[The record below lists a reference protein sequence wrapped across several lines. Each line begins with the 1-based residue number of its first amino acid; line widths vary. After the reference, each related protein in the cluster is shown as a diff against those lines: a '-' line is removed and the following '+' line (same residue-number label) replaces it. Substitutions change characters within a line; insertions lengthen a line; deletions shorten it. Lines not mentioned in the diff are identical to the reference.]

1 MKLSLAKSLLAGFA
15 ISAFFAASS
24 TSMAADALTT
34 KVDTALGKKN
44 ITEVQSLLAANP
56 AKVDDIMKTLLKRT
70 QKDMSVDPDF
80 SQKMITLA
88 GQYAPQITP
97 PSVPAVCA
105 DLRRIVDSL
114 KPEQAS
120 TPFFKAVLDASES
133 FSKAPVVVA
142 AGRPNECEQA
152 FLQITNMG
160 EEALLAQTPGM
171 RSPGLPPSTVR
182 PGVIPSTVTPGIPPS
197 TPSPDD
203 KPSAD

>member
-1 MKLSLAKSLLAGFA
+1 
-15 ISAFFAASS
+15 
-24 TSMAADALTT
+24 MAADSTGP
-34 KVDTALGKKN
+34 VDTALAKKDLTSVQGLLKSGKGN
-44 ITEVQSLLAANP
+44 
-56 AKVDDIMKTLLKRT
+56 VDNIMKALLKQT

-80 SQKMITLA
+80 SHRMMSLA
-88 GQYAPQITP
+88 GDYAPQITP

-114 KPEQAS
+114 KPEHVG
-120 TPFFKAVLDASES
+120 TPLFKSIMDASEK

-152 FLQITNMG
+152 WLQLTNLD

-171 RSPGLPPSTVR
+171 RSPGLPKITEG
-182 PGVIPSTVTPGIPPS
+182 PGHRIIHNPPPTPVPPI
-197 TPSPDD
+197 D